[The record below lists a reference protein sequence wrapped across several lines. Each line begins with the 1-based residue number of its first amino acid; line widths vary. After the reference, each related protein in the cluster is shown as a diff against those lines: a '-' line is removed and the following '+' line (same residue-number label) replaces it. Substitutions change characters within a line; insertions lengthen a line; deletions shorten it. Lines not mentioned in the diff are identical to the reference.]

1 MGIRRTAVVGAGMA
15 GAAAAQGLARAGVE
29 IVVFDKSRGV
39 GGRMA
44 TRRHE
49 LGGFDHGA
57 QYFTARTDAFV
68 EQVERWREQELVAPW
83 SARIARLDARE
94 STFED
99 PSEPRFVGVPKMS
112 VLARDLVAGL
122 DLHCGD
128 WIDGIVSLA
137 DGWELRTREGAIFR
151 DFDAVVLAVPA
162 PQALDLLPSAK
173 GLELL
178 KRRLAAV
185 EIDPCH
191 AVMIAFEDS
200 LDASFDA
207 AFVRDLPIDWVAR
220 NDSKPGREGGEAWV
234 LHATSEWSRQ
244 HIDADSEWVIT
255 QILGAFEEAIG
266 RSLPA
271 ISHRASHR
279 WRYARTRRPLG
290 SEAEWVATSG
300 LGVCGDWLR
309 GNRVED
315 AFLSGRALAR
325 AILAE
330 SPQDSPVR

>member
-1 MGIRRTAVVGAGMA
+1 MSIRRAAVVGAGMA
-15 GAAAAQGLARAGVE
+15 GAAAAQALAQDGVE
-29 IVVFDKSRGV
+29 VVVFDKARGV

-49 LGGFDHGA
+49 LTSFDHGA
-57 QYFTARTDAFV
+57 QYFTARADAFV
-68 EQVERWREQELVAPW
+68 DQVERWRERGLAARW
-83 SARIARLDARE
+83 SARIARLDGRE
-94 STFED
+94 WTFEEA
-99 PSEPRFVGVPKMS
+99 SEPHFVGGPKMS

-122 DLHCGD
+122 ELHCGD
-128 WIDGIVSLA
+128 WIDAIAPLTE
-137 DGWELRTREGAIFR
+137 GWELRARDGASFR

-162 PQALDLLPSAK
+162 PQALDLLPSTE

-178 KRRLAAV
+178 ARRIAAV

-191 AVMIAFEDS
+191 AVMVAFEDA
-200 LDASFDA
+200 LHASFDA

-220 NDSKPGREGGEAWV
+220 NDSKPGRDGSETWV
-234 LHATSEWSRQ
+234 LHATPEWSRQ

-255 QILGAFEEAIG
+255 QILGAFEKLIG

-271 ISHRASHR
+271 TSHRASHR
-279 WRYARTRRPLG
+279 WRYARTRRPLE
-290 SEAEWVATSG
+290 SEAEWVAASG

-330 SPQDSPVR
+330 EA